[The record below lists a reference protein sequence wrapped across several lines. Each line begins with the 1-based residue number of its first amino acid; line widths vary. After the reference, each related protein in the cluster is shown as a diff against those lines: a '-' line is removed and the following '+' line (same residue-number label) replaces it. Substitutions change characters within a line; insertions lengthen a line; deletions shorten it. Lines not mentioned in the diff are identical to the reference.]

1 MGAEEGPVVNAYTA
15 TPIVAGLPV
24 KSSTHGS
31 FGWSS
36 VWMLRSA
43 DRIVVMDTG
52 GPAYV
57 PVLHERLAA
66 HGLALGDVTDLV
78 LTHAHWDHCANFT
91 LFDRARV
98 WIGDD
103 ELAWARRQVPGTH
116 FLSEL
121 HVAELARR
129 QDRDDGGLVTVTD
142 EHEIL
147 PGIRALRVPGHTP
160 GHLALRVDTSD
171 GVLLFAGDSVKNIR
185 ELATATADLTM
196 DEAASRSSIAR
207 LRDLMRTDDALLVPG
222 HDAPLRADGDRLA
235 RTEPAAAQITFFG
248 TADSPGADR
257 SIRST

>member
-1 MGAEEGPVVNAYTA
+1 MNAYTA
-15 TPIVAGLPV
+15 TSLVTGFPA

-57 PVLHERLAA
+57 PVLHEQLAA

-98 WIGDD
+98 WIGAD
-103 ELAWARRQVPGTH
+103 ELAWARRQQPGTH

-121 HVAELARR
+121 HVAELAARH
-129 QDRDDGGLVTVTD
+129 DRDDGGLVTVSD
-142 EHEIL
+142 ELEII
-147 PGIRALRVPGHTP
+147 PGIRALSVPGHTP
-160 GHLALRVDTSD
+160 GHLALRVETSD
-171 GVLLFAGDSVKNIR
+171 GPLLFAGDSVKNIR

-196 DEAASRSSIAR
+196 DEASSRRSIER
-207 LRDLMRTDDALLVPG
+207 LRELMRSEDALLVPG
-222 HDAPLRADGDRLA
+222 HDAPLRAEGRSLT
-235 RTEPAAAQITFFG
+235 RTEPAGAQITFFEA
-248 TADSPGADR
+248 ADSPGVDR